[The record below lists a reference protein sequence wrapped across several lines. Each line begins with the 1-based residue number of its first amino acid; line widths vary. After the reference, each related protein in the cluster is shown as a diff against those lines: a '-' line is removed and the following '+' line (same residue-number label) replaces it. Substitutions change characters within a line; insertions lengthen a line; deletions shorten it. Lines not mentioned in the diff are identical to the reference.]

1 MLIFMEALEQL
12 TYTTIGC
19 AYKVHSCL
27 GPGLLESAYEVS
39 LEYELRNAG
48 LFVARQKAIPLVYQD
63 IKLDAGYR
71 IDLLVNNILLLEI
84 KSVDAVAP
92 IHRAQALTYLKLS
105 GLNLGLILNFNVCNM
120 QEGVHRVIL
129 SKSGMTKKDNLRKS

>member
-1 MLIFMEALEQL
+1 MEALEQL

-19 AYKVHSCL
+19 AYKVHSFL

-48 LFVARQKAIPLVYQD
+48 LSVARQKAIPLVYQE

-92 IHRAQALTYLKLS
+92 VHRAQVLTYLKLS
-105 GLNLGLILNFNVCNM
+105 GFNLGLILNFNVCNM

-129 SKSGMTKKDNLRKS
+129 SKSGMTRKDNLRKS